1 MEPYSPAERNP
12 DRSLAGD
19 CDSLAD
25 ESAQTRVDGLARIG
39 DNARSM
45 HGLTAFLV
53 HWALMTLLL
62 WVASHVFKGI
72 SYKSAGALWVAA
84 LLLGLVNA
92 VVRPILVILTL
103 PLTLITFGLFLLVIN
118 ALMIMLVSA
127 VVKGFEVKG
136 FWTAF
141 FAGIF
146 IAILSLLLDAAL
158 FGGGTLTTITAP
170 HGTQV

>member
-1 MEPYSPAERNP
+1 MGFLRLIGW
-12 DRSLAGD
+12 LATNVVA
-19 CDSLAD
+19 LA
-25 ESAQTRVDGLARIG
+25 AACLIFDGIG
-39 DNARSM
+39 FSGSSGWGEVADNLW
-45 HGLTAFLV
+45 GLLF
-53 HWALMTLLL
+53 
-62 WVASHVFKGI
+62 
-72 SYKSAGALWVAA
+72 AA
-84 LLLGLVNA
+84 LILGIVNSF
-92 VVRPILVILTL
+92 VSPIIKFLSLPFIVITL
-103 PLTLITFGLFLLVIN
+103 GLFLLVIN